1 MGVSS
6 AMEVS
11 DLLME
16 TSRLVDDEDDEE
28 KRRRRIVGRGYI
40 CTIKTEM

>member
-1 MGVSS
+1 
-6 AMEVS
+6 MEVS